1 MMGSVAV
8 GARREVNNPIA
19 HPAIITAVPWQVK
32 HLRRPVRFA
41 TFAFALPRDRIIRGR
56 AYAANPRLMG
66 ESTQRRLGEVGL
78 HRAICNYIAGMT
90 DRFAIE
96 EYKRICRQVKGD

>member
-1 MMGSVAV
+1 
-8 GARREVNNPIA
+8 
-19 HPAIITAVPWQVK
+19 
-32 HLRRPVRFA
+32 
-41 TFAFALPRDRIIRGR
+41 
-56 AYAANPRLMG
+56 MG